1 MKSFDLVVENA
12 QIEKVS
18 VFNSSQPFFVFQSGQ
33 WIMGDGSGLAIALLL
48 SWVAGLPAKHAIL
61 KSIFLTGL
69 KTRPVNM
76 LILVEQLVNL
86 LHRSMTL
93 IGLVVVLLTKTPLES
108 MFKKNFGLKFCPVF
122 TRSGH

>member
-1 MKSFDLVVENA
+1 MKSFELILEGD
-12 QIEKVS
+12 QIEKLS
-18 VFNSSQPFFVFQSGQ
+18 VFNTSQPFFVFQSGL
-33 WIMGDGSGLAIALLL
+33 SSLAVALLL

-93 IGLVVVLLTKTPLES
+93 IGLVVVLLTKES
-108 MFKKNFGLKFCPVF
+108 
-122 TRSGH
+122 

>member
-1 MKSFDLVVENA
+1 MKSFKLIVEGD
-12 QIEKVS
+12 QIEKLS
-18 VFNSSQPFFVFQSGQ
+18 VFNSSQPFFVFQSG
-33 WIMGDGSGLAIALLL
+33 WSSLAIALLL

-93 IGLVVVLLTKTPLES
+93 IGLAVVLLTKES
-108 MFKKNFGLKFCPVF
+108 
-122 TRSGH
+122 